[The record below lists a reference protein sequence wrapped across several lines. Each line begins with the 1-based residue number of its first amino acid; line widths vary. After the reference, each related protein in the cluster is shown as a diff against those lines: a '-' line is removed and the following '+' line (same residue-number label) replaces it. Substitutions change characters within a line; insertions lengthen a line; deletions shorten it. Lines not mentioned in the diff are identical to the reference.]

1 MSCFLVKNWR
11 KYRNNLYKMC
21 FFAEKNVSLRL
32 KINYSTQ
39 TYGLKQA
46 DKSQTGPNGP
56 FI

>member
-21 FFAEKNVSLRL
+21 IFAEKNVSLRL

-46 DKSQTGPNGP
+46 DKWLQSKK
-56 FI
+56 